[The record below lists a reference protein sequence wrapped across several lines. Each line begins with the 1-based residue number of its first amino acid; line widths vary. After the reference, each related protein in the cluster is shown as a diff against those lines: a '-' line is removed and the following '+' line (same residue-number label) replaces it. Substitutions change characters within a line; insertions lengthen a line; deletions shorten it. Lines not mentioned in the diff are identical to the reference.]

1 MTRRVLSARVLS
13 TLIAPLLLAG
23 CGGGGGGTAVKPG
36 LLIGLS
42 MDTLQEERWQ
52 SDRDLFVARAKEL
65 GAEVLVQ
72 AANGD
77 DAKQIQDVESLL
89 SRRVAA
95 LVIIPHDGRAMAKA
109 VDRAR
114 QDGVPVISYD
124 RLILD
129 SEPNLYLTF
138 DNVKVGEMQARH
150 IAAHL
155 PATGKLKLVRVYGSP
170 TDNNA
175 KLFKQGQDNVL
186 KPLIDQGKVEVVH
199 EDWAEDWRADNA
211 KKIVNAAITKAG
223 KDIGAVLAS
232 NDGTAGG
239 AVQAL
244 EEEGLGGK
252 VIVTGQDADLVACQR
267 IVAGTQAMTVYKPL
281 KNLAHT
287 AAELAVKLAK
297 KEAVPTT
304 ATVNNGRMDVPSVL
318 LDIVAVTRENLDAT
332 VIADGFHKKEAVYKG
347 VK

>member
-1 MTRRVLSARVLS
+1 MTRRALSARALS
-13 TLIAPLLLAG
+13 TLFGTLLLAG
-23 CGGGGGGTAVKPG
+23 CGGGGGGEAAKPG

-186 KPLIDQGKVEVVH
+186 TPLIEQGTVEVVH

-287 AAELAVKLAK
+287 AADLAVKLAR

-304 ATVNNGRMDVPSVL
+304 ATVNNGRIDVPSVL

-347 VK
+347 AK